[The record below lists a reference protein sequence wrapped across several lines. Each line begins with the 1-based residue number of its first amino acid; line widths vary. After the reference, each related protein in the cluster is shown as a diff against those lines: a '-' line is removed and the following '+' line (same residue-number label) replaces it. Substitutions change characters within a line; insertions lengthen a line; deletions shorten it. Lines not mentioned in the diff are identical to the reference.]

1 MLFIHQFHNLCG
13 QTPYA
18 GPAQCHATQPAGSA
32 SAVYPSVPQF
42 MRSQMPYAGPVW
54 CHATQPAGSASA
66 VYPSVPQ
73 FMRSQMPYA
82 GPAQCHAT
90 QPAGPASAVHLPMQ
104 KQFPQLFHNEPNRN
118 NDIGVRVF
126 GSSNAEQLEMAK
138 LFNDI
143 IEATPEKRETMTLE
157 KWEN

>member
-1 MLFIHQFHNLCG
+1 
-13 QTPYA
+13 
-18 GPAQCHATQPAGSA
+18 
-32 SAVYPSVPQF
+32 
-42 MRSQMPYAGPVW
+42 
-54 CHATQPAGSASA
+54 
-66 VYPSVPQ
+66 
-73 FMRSQMPYA
+73 MPYA

-143 IEATPEKRETMTLE
+143 IEATPEKREAMTLE
-157 KWEN
+157 KWGKLMEIDKVISDGDDEEDCNDKYCEEDNASAREIQKRMFKKPRQVLKK